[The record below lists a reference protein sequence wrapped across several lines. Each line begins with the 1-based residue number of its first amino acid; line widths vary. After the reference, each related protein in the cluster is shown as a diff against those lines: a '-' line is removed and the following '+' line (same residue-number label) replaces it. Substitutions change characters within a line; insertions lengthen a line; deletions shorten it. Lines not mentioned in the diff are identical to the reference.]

1 MPIVYKH
8 QPSYAPVGAMA
19 LQTGQLQYRNQRRRE
34 LEEQQ
39 MRAAEMQQRERMAN
53 KQISANLYGQQMSH
67 MGNMQKLAYQN
78 QFQMNRDHLLNQYQ
92 TQSRADNFQ
101 NQLKLTDIH
110 GQQQMDRM
118 NQQFGNWKT
127 QFGMQNEQNNLLQDQ
142 QRFNQIEAQNW
153 GYIESRL
160 NPQALQQWNQHK
172 GQLVKVWNSDKLDEQ
187 QKQNEIGNIKQ
198 QMQDMYEGPN
208 AAAHLQSDR
217 FMPGYTEEQGPMT
230 YRVGED
236 GVRRSYIRMEN
247 KDSSKPNYQ
256 SEQEAVDDWFE
267 PREFVLPN
275 GHKIIERAVHQKL
288 PDGSSVVTW
297 QPIFTPGDQMDADRI
312 KLDTQKAARD
322 VSNNNSDIRR
332 QERKD
337 SQATQ
342 IDLMN
347 SYEKMA
353 GAGLLE
359 KPDGSTML
367 LDEFLDTYGSESV
380 HGGSSML
387 INKDEPPGSYSNPYR
402 VSLSKIHAEG
412 VIPPHL
418 KEGVYFIDED
428 SGNKMQWAANNLAQ

>member
-1 MPIVYKH
+1 
-8 QPSYAPVGAMA
+8 
-19 LQTGQLQYRNQRRRE
+19 
-34 LEEQQ
+34 
-39 MRAAEMQQRERMAN
+39 
-53 KQISANLYGQQMSH
+53 
-67 MGNMQKLAYQN
+67 
-78 QFQMNRDHLLNQYQ
+78 
-92 TQSRADNFQ
+92 
-101 NQLKLTDIH
+101 
-110 GQQQMDRM
+110 M
-118 NQQFGNWKT
+118 NQQFDNWKT
-127 QFGMQNEQNNLLQDQ
+127 QFGMQNDQNNLLQDQ

-172 GQLVKVWNSDKLDEQ
+172 GQLVKVWNSDKLNEQ
-187 QKQNEIGNIKQ
+187 QKQNEIANIKQ
-198 QMQDMYEGPN
+198 QMQQMYEGPN
-208 AAAHLQSDR
+208 AAANLQSNQ

-247 KDSSKPNYQ
+247 KDPSKPNYQ
-256 SEQEAVDDWFE
+256 SEQEAIDDWFE

-312 KLDTQKAARD
+312 KLDMQKAARD

-337 SQATQ
+337 SDQTR
-342 IDLMN
+342 IDLMKA
-347 SYEKMA
+347 YQ
-353 GAGLLE
+353 GLKDANVDNL
-359 KPDGSTML
+359 PG
-367 LDEFLDTYGSESV
+367 LDEFLELYGSESV

-402 VSLSKIHAEG
+402 VSLSKIQAEG

>member
-78 QFQMNRDHLLNQYQ
+78 QFQMNRDQLLNQYQ

-110 GQQQMDRM
+110 GQQQMDRT
-118 NQQFGNWKT
+118 NQQLDNWKT

-153 GYIESRL
+153 GYVESRL
-160 NPQALQQWNQHK
+160 NPQGLQQWNEHK
-172 GQLVKVWNSDKLDEQ
+172 GQLVKVWNSDKLNEQ
-187 QKQNEIGNIKQ
+187 QKQNEIGKIKQ
-198 QMQDMYEGPN
+198 QMQQMYEGPN
-208 AAAHLQSDR
+208 AAANLQSNR

-230 YRVGED
+230 YRIGED

-247 KDSSKPNYQ
+247 KDTTKSNYQ
-256 SEQEAVDDWFE
+256 SEQEAIDDWFE
-267 PREFVLPN
+267 PREFILPN
-275 GHKIIERAVHQKL
+275 GHKVIERAVHQKL

-297 QPIFTPGDQMDADRI
+297 QPVFTPNDQIASDRVEI
-312 KLDTQKAARD
+312 DRNAAARD
-322 VSNNNSDIRR
+322 VANKTTETRS

-337 SQATQ
+337 SGDRLIKLMQAYEGVYNA
-342 IDLMN
+342 DN
-347 SYEKMA
+347 SI
-353 GAGLLE
+353 GSFDDFLE
-359 KPDGSTML
+359 KYG
-367 LDEFLDTYGSESV
+367 DEQV

-387 INKDEPPGSYSNPYR
+387 INKEEPPGTYANPYR
-402 VSLSKIHAEG
+402 VSLSKIHADG
-412 VIPPHL
+412 VVPPHL
-418 KEGVYFIDED
+418 RQGVYFINED
-428 SGNKMQWAANNLAQ
+428 DGTKMQWAGPMSAQ